1 MNLRL
6 ESGDKEYIVRQE
18 GSGEGLRFVSKN
30 GYVVVEYSGVSFT
43 LSCRDVPRFMSILS
57 MASEDAQHRVKK
69 DYLKEYL
76 TE

>member
-18 GSGEGLRFVSKN
+18 GNGEGLRFVSKD
-30 GYVVVEYSGVSFT
+30 GYVIVEYSGVSFT
-43 LSCRDVPRFMSILS
+43 LSCRDVPRFISILS

-69 DYLKEYL
+69 EYL

>member
-18 GSGEGLRFVSKN
+18 GNGNTLRFISKS
-30 GYVVVEYSGVSFT
+30 GYIVVEYGGVSFT
-43 LSCRDVPRFMSILS
+43 LSCRDVSRFISILS
-57 MASEDAQHRVKK
+57 LASEDASYHSNNIKM
-69 DYLKEYL
+69 L